1 MNKSFAL
8 DSSDAQE
15 VRHKLAILRDES
27 DLLDYYGLTEAQ
39 VGEILASIPT
49 EGGEWTVPEWARKA
63 VVGEMRDHSVI
74 LRDIADDARNAN
86 DIKESKRI
94 NRQSEKFKK
103 MFLAV

>member
-1 MNKSFAL
+1 
-8 DSSDAQE
+8 
-15 VRHKLAILRDES
+15 
-27 DLLDYYGLTEAQ
+27 
-39 VGEILASIPT
+39 
-49 EGGEWTVPEWARKA
+49 
-63 VVGEMRDHSVI
+63 VI